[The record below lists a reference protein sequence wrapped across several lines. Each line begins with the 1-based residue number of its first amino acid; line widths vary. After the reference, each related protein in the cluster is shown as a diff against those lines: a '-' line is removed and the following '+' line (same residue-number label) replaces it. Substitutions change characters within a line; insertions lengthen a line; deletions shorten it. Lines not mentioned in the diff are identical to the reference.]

1 MKIDQMI
8 SELEKIVEKLE
19 QENLSIDEAMDLY
32 KRGIEI
38 YKELVVLLNEAKVQV
53 HDVYAQAQQLMEGV
67 D

>member
-1 MKIDQMI
+1 MNRRTYQSTRRWTYTK
-8 SELEKIVEKLE
+8 K
-19 QENLSIDEAMDLY
+19 
-32 KRGIEI
+32 GIEI